1 VRAFT
6 LTQLVLVVIA
16 LLAVAFVVPACLA
29 LRLTRQRWMRA
40 EQDVRAIAASVNTT
54 DRSELINRSRRFDLL
69 AGPGAAPRVDDSAA
83 RLWQNGRT
91 DPLTTAGTP
100 DPWGN
105 RYAVNVGA
113 LSASND
119 DTTVLWVLSAGPDGI
134 VETPF
139 LERGKDARPRGDD
152 IGLHI
157 MPVLTPR

>member
-6 LTQLVLVVIA
+6 LTQLILVVIA

-29 LRLTRQRWMRA
+29 LRLTHERWMRA
-40 EQDVRAIAASVNTT
+40 ERDVRAIAASVETT
-54 DRSELINRSRRFDLL
+54 DRPELIKRSRRFDLL
-69 AGPGAAPRVDDSAA
+69 VGPGDVPRVDDSAA

-91 DPLTTAGTP
+91 DPLAAARTP

-139 LERGKDARPRGDD
+139 LERGNDARPRGDD

-157 MPVLTPR
+157 MSVLTPR